1 MKNKT
6 VLISGANSGIGLV
19 TAREIAKMGAQVVM
33 LCRSAERGKAA
44 LAEVIKES
52 GNNDVHLLLCDL
64 SSQVDI
70 RRAAADFKA
79 TYGRLDV
86 LVNNAGAIFTK
97 RQESIDGL
105 EMTFAVNHIGYYL
118 LTTELLDLI
127 KASAPARIVNVS
139 SGAHEVGKF
148 NFDDYNREKKFAA
161 FPAYGESKMAN
172 ILFTNEL
179 ARRLE
184 GSDVTVNALHP
195 GFVATNFAKNT
206 GWLGKIAMT
215 LFAPIMGISPEKGA
229 ETTIYLATSP
239 EVAGV
244 TGTYFYKKKPKKTH
258 VFAQD
263 VAAQQRLWALSE
275 ELTQNVLRV

>member
-1 MKNKT
+1 MQGKT

-19 TAREIAKMGAQVVM
+19 TAREIAKMGASVIM

-44 LAEVIKES
+44 QAEVIKES
-52 GNNDVHLLLCDL
+52 GNEDVQLLLCDL
-64 SSQVDI
+64 SSQADI
-70 RRAAADFKA
+70 RRAAGEFRAAHD
-79 TYGRLDV
+79 RLDV

-97 RQESIDGL
+97 RQESVDGI

-118 LTTELLDLI
+118 LTMELLDLI

-148 NFDDYNREKKFAA
+148 NFDDYNREEKFSA
-161 FPAYGESKMAN
+161 FPVYGESKMAN
-172 ILFTNEL
+172 ILFTREL

-184 GSDVTVNALHP
+184 GTDVTVNALHP

-206 GWLGKIAMT
+206 GWLGKFAMT

-229 ETTIYLATSP
+229 ETTIYLATAP
-239 EVAGV
+239 EVEGV
-244 TGTYFYKKKPKKTH
+244 TGGYFYKKKQKKTH
-258 VFAQD
+258 SFAES
-263 VAAQQRLWALSE
+263 VEAQKRLWVLSE
-275 ELTQNVLRV
+275 QLT